1 MMKITIIAV
10 SGLKE
15 KYLREAAGEYIKRL
29 GAFCDLTVIELEP
42 ARLPE
47 KPSASE
53 IRAALDREGKLI
65 LKKIP
70 PGNIVAALCI
80 EGGSLSSEDFA
91 GFIKSNSDSG
101 LGVTFII
108 GGSYGLSDDVKQRA
122 DKKISFSALTFPH
135 RLFRIMLLE
144 QIYRAFRIN
153 TGSTYQK

>member
-15 KYLREAAGEYIKRL
+15 KYLRDAADEYMKRL

-42 ARLPE
+42 ARIPE
-47 KPSASE
+47 KPSVSE
-53 IRAALDREGKLI
+53 IRAALDREEKLI

-70 PGNIVAALCI
+70 PGNTVAALCV
-80 EGGSLSSEDFA
+80 EGDSLSSEDFA
-91 GFIKSNSDSG
+91 EFIKSNSDFG
-101 LGVTFII
+101 QGVTFII
-108 GGSYGLSDDVKQRA
+108 GGSYGLSDGVKQRA

-144 QIYRAFRIN
+144 QIYRAFGIN
-153 TGSTYQK
+153 AGSAYHK